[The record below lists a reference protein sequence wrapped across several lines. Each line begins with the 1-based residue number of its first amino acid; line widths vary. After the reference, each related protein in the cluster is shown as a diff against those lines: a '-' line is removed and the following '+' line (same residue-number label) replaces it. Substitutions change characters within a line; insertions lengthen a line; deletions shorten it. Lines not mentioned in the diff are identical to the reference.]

1 MGKYSVGFN
10 TNTTREP
17 ASPQIGNYR
26 VGFDTNTTREPTSPQ
41 IGNYRV
47 GFDTNTT
54 REPTSP
60 LMGKY
65 RVGFD
70 TNTTREP
77 ASSLMGK
84 YRGGSDTNTTR
95 EPASPPMGKYRVGS
109 DTNTPRDPASLTMG
123 KYRVGFDTNT
133 PRDPASLTT
142 GKYSMGFDNNILRDP
157 VSPLSS
163 FKHMSLL
170 DRMESPPRGP
180 PQLPLKAAP
189 TSSCG
194 FPDHV
199 YLHAAAIF
207 RNAHAEKPASHR
219 LISYGKKSDFPIPR
233 VKDELSECSA
243 YELAFNT
250 LKYQDLLEDMMIDSC
265 LYLSQSLPDDLM
277 SLVLVMLFDFQ
288 DRKFL
293 PREGLAGAA
302 DEQLEDVRK
311 AESCLFRFRTKLAAS
326 LARCRIKH
334 NVPSIEC
341 MLSESVKRMQERA
354 RSLPLCA
361 WVNTLKISLDDAR
374 GALQRAG
381 FSLAESLG
389 QLSGS
394 TFCQDGHCCDSL
406 VFPGHLKDALYR
418 TTPLLKDRQL
428 VIQDRSCCLAP
439 NMVRFFLEKGAD
451 VLVAGAV
458 SGFTVAHMAALA
470 APFSGLVFCCLES
483 LPPAQGD
490 EMQDIFFGMECK
502 NVKLIPGRFCDLS
515 PSDARLQKVRV
526 ILLMPQSSLSATSNP
541 AEIILQENGDGHLL
555 QDVSQGAVSQTKLDS
570 LVGRQ
575 TQQLAHA
582 LKFPR
587 VRTVVYW
594 TCSSYPEE
602 NEEVVRKVLKEQ
614 PCSATLQPY
623 RLTPPP
629 MSTLS
634 SSDEDN
640 AEERFFKLDAS
651 EETNGCF
658 MAVLT
663 REPTLEVRETVQE
676 VLARAAANG
685 LLGGVSA
692 SQLPQKERCV
702 FPRDTAVT
710 RRPRRS
716 HGPIHSQ
723 TCIEE
728 FLSREAKTNR
738 TPSVKLQGSSG
749 EPGKPKPP
757 CRSLPGTLPSRGS
770 SSQQWKNITAIATPG
785 SKRKPTASS
794 QPTPRAPPV
803 PRPRAR
809 QEVLRPVALVL
820 PPVTFP
826 SFSMKPRKPPPY
838 SHPRTFFSWRAGA
851 HPAASRSADNLY
863 GLSAVWHPRPW
874 L

>member
-1 MGKYSVGFN
+1 
-10 TNTTREP
+10 
-17 ASPQIGNYR
+17 
-26 VGFDTNTTREPTSPQ
+26 
-41 IGNYRV
+41 
-47 GFDTNTT
+47 
-54 REPTSP
+54 
-60 LMGKY
+60 MGKY

-70 TNTTREP
+70 I
-77 ASSLMGK
+77 
-84 YRGGSDTNTTR
+84 NTTR
-95 EPASPPMGKYRVGS
+95 EPASPPMGKYRVGF
-109 DTNTPRDPASLTMG
+109 DINTTREPASPPMG

-133 PRDPASLTT
+133 LRDPA
-142 GKYSMGFDNNILRDP
+142 P
-157 VSPLSS
+157 PLSS

-170 DRMESPPRGP
+170 DRMESPLRRP
-180 PQLPLKAAP
+180 PQLPLKGAP

-207 RNAHAEKPASHR
+207 QNAHTEKPPSHR
-219 LISYGKKSDFPIPR
+219 LINYGKKSAFPIPY
-233 VKDELSECSA
+233 VKDEPSKCSA

-293 PREGLAGAA
+293 PREGLAGPA

-341 MLSESVKRMQERA
+341 MLPESVKRMQERA

-374 GALQRAG
+374 GGLQRAG
-381 FSLAESLG
+381 FSPAESAG
-389 QLSGS
+389 QRSRLA
-394 TFCQDGHCCDSL
+394 FRQDGHCHDSL
-406 VFPGHLKDALYR
+406 VFPGCLKDTLYR
-418 TTPLLKDRQL
+418 MTPLLKDRQL

-451 VLVAGAV
+451 VLVAGAI
-458 SGFTVAHMAALA
+458 SGFTVAHMAVLA
-470 APFSGLVFCCLES
+470 APFSGQVFCCSDS

-490 EMQDIFFGMECK
+490 EMQDIFSSMECK
-502 NVKLIPGRFCDLS
+502 NVKLIQGSFCDLS
-515 PSDARLQKVRV
+515 PSNARLQKVRV
-526 ILLMPQSSLSATSNP
+526 MLLMPQSSLSAASNP
-541 AEIILQENGDGHLL
+541 AEIILQENGDRHLL
-555 QDVSQGAVSQTKLDS
+555 QDLSQGAVSQTKLDS

-575 TQQLAHA
+575 AQQLAHA
-582 LKFPR
+582 LKLPR

-634 SSDEDN
+634 SSDEEN

-663 REPTLEVRETVQE
+663 REPTLEARETVQE
-676 VLARAAANG
+676 VLARAAAKG
-685 LLGGVSA
+685 LLGGVSP
-692 SQLPQKERCV
+692 SQLPRKERRML
-702 FPRDTAVT
+702 PRETVVA
-710 RRPRRS
+710 RRPHRS
-716 HGPIHSQ
+716 QGPIYSQ
-723 TCIEE
+723 SCIEE

-749 EPGKPKPP
+749 VKGSSGEPGKPKPP
-757 CRSLPGTLPSRGS
+757 CRSLPGMLPSRGS
-770 SSQQWKNITAIATPG
+770 SSQQWKNITVITTSA

-794 QPTPRAPPV
+794 QPAPRAPPI

-809 QEVLRPVALVL
+809 LEILRPVALVL

-826 SFSMKPRKPPPY
+826 CFSMKPRKPPPY
-838 SHPRTFFSWRAGA
+838 SHPRTFFSWRAGS
-851 HPAASRSADNLY
+851 HPAASRSGDNLY
-863 GLSAVWHPRPW
+863 RLSAVWHPRPW